1 MFALLII
8 PLLVSGCLVVT
19 STHNFRMY
27 FRLHRYDGQ
36 LLYLKAATFGTFAVL
51 FSLLAA
57 FTIKWFWPE
66 FNLATWTSWLI
77 DASKDPKSNR
87 VVSWL
92 ILISVASILSAVFFN
107 ILSRVTTFLSAHLI
121 ARVVSKSAPIS
132 RVDAANGEVK
142 EESRDWRF
150 YIQTMRLSALG
161 DVLPNG
167 SLGRLFFDSATRR
180 KDVLITLQSRKVY
193 VGRVKVISEPN
204 EKEGPNQEISITPLL
219 SGYREKDTLS
229 IIFTNDYDGLKDVDT
244 TIVFPLS
251 EVSHASWFNMN
262 THQAVD
268 NNHTKKNQ
276 QSTLP
281 VIQ

>member
-51 FSLLAA
+51 FSLLSA
-57 FTIKWFWPE
+57 FSIKWIWPE

-121 ARVVSKSAPIS
+121 AQVVSKNAAGIE
-132 RVDAANGEVK
+132 ANGEVK
-142 EESRDWRF
+142 GEPRDWRF

-161 DVLPNG
+161 EVLPNG

-180 KDVLITLQSRKVY
+180 KDVLITLRSRKVY
-193 VGRVKVISEPN
+193 VGRVKIISEPN

-276 QSTLP
+276 QSTLSA
-281 VIQ
+281 VQ